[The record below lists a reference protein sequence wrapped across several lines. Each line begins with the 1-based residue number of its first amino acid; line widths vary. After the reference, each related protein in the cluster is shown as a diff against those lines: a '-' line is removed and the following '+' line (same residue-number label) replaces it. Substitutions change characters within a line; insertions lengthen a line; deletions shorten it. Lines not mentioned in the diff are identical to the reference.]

1 MNDFQELLNKM
12 LIVTV
17 CLVLVITSAGNF
29 KVSAEAQQHEANT
42 LEGGCPT
49 TEDGLEMVKSEIRQD
64 IGPLIEDIVSYTC
77 NGTPGWRQVVFI
89 DMTDT
94 SYNCPP
100 GLNLTSY
107 SKRTCGRARSLA
119 ADCSSTAFSVGGSE
133 YSRVCGRIRGYQ
145 VGSTLSFREYT
156 DSSRSLNEQY
166 VDGVSLTHGP
176 DGGRQHIWTFAA
188 GLTEENYSNH
198 PDLCPCDRSTLG
210 SPPFVG
216 DDYFC
221 ESGTNRAW
229 INGFHGEFFPDD
241 PLWDGQGCSSN
252 STCCQFNNPPWFTK
266 NLPNSTTDDID
277 LRVCI
282 TNSASHSDVPLE
294 LIELYIQ

>member
-1 MNDFQELLNKM
+1 M
-12 LIVTV
+12 LG
-17 CLVLVITSAGNF
+17 TS
-29 KVSAEAQQHEANT
+29 KSVAEAQQHEANT

-49 TEDGLEMVKSEIRQD
+49 TEDGLEMVKSKIRQD

-100 GLNLTSY
+100 GLSLTSY
-107 SKRTCGRARSLA
+107 SKRTCGRAHSLA
-119 ADCSSTAFSVGGSE
+119 ADCSSTTFSVGGSE
-133 YSRVCGRIRGYQ
+133 YSRVCGRIKGYQ
-145 VGSTLSFREYT
+145 VGNTAAFSGSSYT
-156 DSSRSLNEQY
+156 TEIDNQY

-176 DGGRQHIWTFAA
+176 DGGRQNIWTFAA
-188 GLTEENYSNH
+188 GLTEKINVYTPETNA
-198 PDLCPCDRSTLG
+198 CPCDNSTLG

-221 ESGTNRAW
+221 ESGTNRLW
-229 INGFHGEFFPDD
+229 TGDSFYGEFFPDD
-241 PLWDGQGCSSN
+241 PLWDGQGCSSS
-252 STCCQFNNPPWFTK
+252 STCCQLNNPPWFTK

-282 TNSASHSDVPLE
+282 SNSAPDSDVPLE